1 MRFFVYSLILSFFL
15 ILLGRTGSKVR
26 SLSARVDFLKS
37 QSTTFEKHLESAIAE
52 NASHINKLQDYQSV
66 LYVAQGS
73 NTALSKRL
81 LKQEHKVE
89 KLQINLAS
97 VLKENYLTKEKWNQE
112 KYTLQDEKKELKAE
126 FQALSQALS
135 SQSNKLAKI
144 GEEYSLLRVKYEE
157 SQRDSSQL
165 LKTNRLKEVALEDL
179 QMRINKLQ
187 MDNRFLSARLD
198 FTEKGPTFFSVQD
211 KEAAAHLSGLR
222 GIYDGN
228 GLINDQ
234 VHKKE
239 SVGGIDR

>member
-1 MRFFVYSLILSFFL
+1 LRFFVYSLILSFFL

-26 SLSARVDFLKS
+26 SLSARVDFLKF
-37 QSTTFEKHLESAIAE
+37 QSATFEKHLESAIAE
-52 NASHINKLQDYQSV
+52 NVSHINKLQDYQSV

-89 KLQINLAS
+89 KLQINLTS
-97 VLKENYLTKEKWNQE
+97 ILKESYLTKEKWNQE
-112 KYTLQDEKKELKAE
+112 KYTLQDEKKEFKAE

-165 LKTNRLKEVALEDL
+165 LKANQLKEVALEDL

-187 MDNRFLSARLD
+187 IDNRFLSARLD
-198 FTEKGPTFFSVQD
+198 FTEKESTFFNVQD

-228 GLINDQ
+228 GLIKDQ
-234 VHKKE
+234 VDKKE

>member
-1 MRFFVYSLILSFFL
+1 LRFFVYSLILSFFL

-26 SLSARVDFLKS
+26 SLAARVDFLKS
-37 QSTTFEKHLESAIAE
+37 QSATFEKHLESAIAE

-73 NTALSKRL
+73 NTALSKHL

-97 VLKENYLTKEKWNQE
+97 VLKESYLTKEKWNQE

-144 GEEYSLLRVKYEE
+144 GEEYGLLRVKYEE

-165 LKTNRLKEVALEDL
+165 LKVNQLKEVALEDL

-198 FTEKGPTFFSVQD
+198 FTEKESTFFSVQD

-234 VHKKE
+234 VDKKE

>member
-26 SLSARVDFLKS
+26 SLAARVDFLKS
-37 QSTTFEKHLESAIAE
+37 QSATFEKHLESAIAE

-73 NTALSKRL
+73 NTVLSKRL

-89 KLQINLAS
+89 KLQINLTS
-97 VLKENYLTKEKWNQE
+97 ILKESYLTKEKWNQE

-165 LKTNRLKEVALEDL
+165 LKTNQLKEVALEDL

-198 FTEKGPTFFSVQD
+198 FTEKESTFFSVQD

-222 GIYDGN
+222 SIYDGN

-234 VHKKE
+234 VDKKE